1 MSLVAKLSAEVLAVA
16 PHHKHHGVWVGRP
29 HHVPNVSPSK
39 IPKVIL
45 HGGEWGSVGSVVAW
59 HYVIDGKDH
68 VAKDVVEA
76 IDEENKTITYR
87 VIEGDVLQEYKSFKL
102 IIQNISIGEATWVRW
117 TLEYEKLN
125 KNIPHPIKLLEL
137 VIHLSEEL
145 DDHLVQ
151 A

>member
-1 MSLVAKLSAEVLAVA
+1 MNYFLFLFETK
-16 PHHKHHGVWVGRP
+16 
-29 HHVPNVSPSK
+29 
-39 IPKVIL
+39 
-45 HGGEWGSVGSVVAW
+45 
-59 HYVIDGKDH
+59 DGKDH

-102 IIQNISIGEATWVRW
+102 IIQNIPKGEATWVRW